1 MKKILFLLPAML
13 IISTI
18 THASFP
24 VTNEDP
30 ALIENC
36 AILPLLEDGT
46 IFNDS
51 NNTSTEVPVSDID
64 WTLFWVCIFCGT
76 LGVHRYMMGDIRNG
90 ILMTL
95 TLGGL
100 YVWWIMDLI
109 KISKGELSR

>member
-1 MKKILFLLPAML
+1 MKNILFLSLAML
-13 IISTI
+13 LISTI
-18 THASFP
+18 TYAAFP
-24 VTNEDP
+24 VADENP
-30 ALIENC
+30 ALIENS

-46 IFNDS
+46 IFHDS
-51 NNTSTEVPVSDID
+51 NNASTEVPVSNID

-76 LGVHRYMMGDIRNG
+76 LGVHRYMMGDIWKG